1 MAECREGD
9 TVVCSVAGITVVCRE
24 DTVACSDQTPEAVD
38 SILVCAKVLCFS
50 EEKILFNEMFRL
62 ANMFSCNS

>member
-24 DTVACSDQTPEAVD
+24 DTVACSDQTPVAVD
-38 SILVCAKVLCFS
+38 SILVCAKILCFS
-50 EEKILFNEMFRL
+50 EEKNVIQRNVS
-62 ANMFSCNS
+62 SCKYVFV